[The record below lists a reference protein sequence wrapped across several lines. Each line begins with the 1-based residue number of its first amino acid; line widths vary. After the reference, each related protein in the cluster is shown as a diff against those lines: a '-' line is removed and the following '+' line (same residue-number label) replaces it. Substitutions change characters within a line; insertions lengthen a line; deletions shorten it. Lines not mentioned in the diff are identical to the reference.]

1 MASIAAAKTT
11 IEATP
16 SKREIFEEAADFLIL
31 NAPQIKPSMQTQRV
45 STVDVGEY
53 NQNDLDD
60 YQDVT
65 IEDRLYTVKEYKSLS
80 KNQKHKLKLL
90 RDKRGNNNRS
100 NSSNGSGKR
109 RNNNKSDKKNIFKKI
124 KAENE
129 KMKLRIASLE
139 SSSQTNTDQNQSTNT
154 PEESSTTDKN
164 RVVRFNQRAR

>member
-1 MASIAAAKTT
+1 
-11 IEATP
+11 
-16 SKREIFEEAADFLIL
+16 
-31 NAPQIKPSMQTQRV
+31 MQTQRV

-65 IEDRLYTVKEYKSLS
+65 IEDRFYTVKEYKGLS
-80 KNQKHKLKLL
+80 QNQKHKLKLL
-90 RDKRGNNNRS
+90 RDKRGNNNRT

-109 RNNNKSDKKNIFKKI
+109 RNNNKSDKKKIFKKI

-154 PEESSTTDKN
+154 PEASSTTDEN
-164 RVVRFNQRAR
+164 RVVRFNQRTR